1 MTRVTIVVST
11 RPNSVGDASK
21 YLDRPSMLSA
31 FASIIFLP
39 FTILG
44 MRLLHSEPAA
54 GRMAAT
60 PEPRCEARGRDA
72 YP

>member
-1 MTRVTIVVST
+1 
-11 RPNSVGDASK
+11 
-21 YLDRPSMLSA
+21 MLSA

-44 MRLLHSEPAA
+44 MTLLHSEPAA

-60 PEPRCEARGRDA
+60 PEPGCEARSSDP

>member
-1 MTRVTIVVST
+1 
-11 RPNSVGDASK
+11 
-21 YLDRPSMLSA
+21 MLSA

-44 MRLLHSEPAA
+44 MALLHSEPAA

-60 PEPRCEARGRDA
+60 PEPRCEARGRNA
-72 YP
+72 YPQNLESSREKACPGLLEQIPPGTGQRV